1 LFAKEKNMLKAA
13 PSTQNTLLCPS
24 AQPAMEGGRV
34 LGVVEQVSD
43 GFEVS
48 YLDKPLVVTPE
59 VLALAAPAQPTEVFR
74 LAAPCQ
80 THRCPHYDGSDCS
93 LATRIDQIMPAVVDL
108 LPRCQIRPECRWF
121 HQEGAAAC
129 RRCPQV
135 STVNYDAS
143 PTMQSVVNLPPV
155 QMPAPIHH
163 A

>member
-1 LFAKEKNMLKAA
+1 MLKTA

-34 LGVVEQVSD
+34 LGVVEQVGD

-48 YLDKPLVVTPE
+48 YLDEPLAVTPD
-59 VLALAAPAQPTEVFR
+59 VLALSAPARPAEVFR

-93 LATRIDQIMPAVVDL
+93 LVTRIVQILPAVVDQ

-143 PTMQSVVNLPPV
+143 PTMQNVINLPPV
-155 QMPAPIHH
+155 VQMPAAGRYP
-163 A
+163 

>member
-1 LFAKEKNMLKAA
+1 MLKTA
-13 PSTQNTLLCPS
+13 PSAQNTLLCPS
-24 AQPAMEGGRV
+24 AQPTMEGGRV
-34 LGVVEQVSD
+34 LGVVQPVGD

-48 YLDKPLVVTPE
+48 YLDQPLAVTPG
-59 VLALAAPAQPTEVFR
+59 VLALSGDAQPTEVFR

-80 THRCPHYDGSDCS
+80 TRRCPHYDGSDCS
-93 LATRIDQIMPAVVDL
+93 LVTRIVQIMPAVVHQ

-143 PTMQSVVNLPPV
+143 ETLQSVVNLPPL
-155 QMPAPIHH
+155 QMPAPR

>member
-1 LFAKEKNMLKAA
+1 MLKTA

-24 AQPAMEGGRV
+24 AQPTMQDGRV
-34 LGVVEQVSD
+34 LGVVQPVGE

-48 YLDKPLVVTPE
+48 YLEQPLEVTPE
-59 VLALAAPAQPTEVFR
+59 VLALAGPAHPTEVFR

-93 LATRIDQIMPAVVDL
+93 LVTRIVQIMPMVVDQ

-121 HQEGAAAC
+121 HQEGAVAC

-143 PTMQSVVNLPPV
+143 ETMQSVVNQPPM
-155 QMPAPIHH
+155 QMPA
-163 A
+163 ALRG